1 MKEITLTCPFTG
13 VEFSALE
20 MADGKLIVIHP
31 LTGEQIQVNW
41 NCSIN
46 RYNLPKSAFKHIETL
61 SREQAQTVLNVSH
74 QRITQII
81 KDETIPVHYA
91 NGQPVFVASDV
102 YHYRDTRKVGAP
114 RKTDK

>member
-13 VEFSALE
+13 VEFNALE

-41 NCSIN
+41 NCTIN
-46 RYNLPKSAFKHIETL
+46 RYNLQKQYFKHIETL
-61 SREQAQTVLNVSH
+61 TREQAQKILGVTH

-81 KDETIPVHYA
+81 KDEIIPVHYV
-91 NGQPVFVASDV
+91 NGQPVFVADDV
-102 YHYRDTRKVGAP
+102 YRYRDNRKVGAP
-114 RKTDK
+114 RKS